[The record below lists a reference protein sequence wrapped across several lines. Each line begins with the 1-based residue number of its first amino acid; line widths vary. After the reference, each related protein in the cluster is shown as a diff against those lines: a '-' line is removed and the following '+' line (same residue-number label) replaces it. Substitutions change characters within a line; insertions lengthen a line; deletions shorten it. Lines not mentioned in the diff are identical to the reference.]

1 MISKKRIAEKENSVR
16 VDDAPMYQIVMQDE
30 YDNLYLLG
38 FYESLDDSIEDIN
51 GFIGA
56 YDDDGAI
63 PLEKG
68 DLAEYASTFGTCFDR
83 EIEWENEEDCPGTI
97 MVRGFILSAKSVGE
111 EANRILA
118 ARAKSAKA
126 EEEQK

>member
-1 MISKKRIAEKENSVR
+1 MGKGKKADGAE
-16 VDDAPMYQIVMQDE
+16 DAPLYEVMMQDE

-38 FYESLDDSIEDIN
+38 FYESLDDAIEDVN
-51 GFIGA
+51 DFIGA

-63 PLEKG
+63 PLERG

-83 EIEWENEEDCPGTI
+83 EIEWENGDDCPGTI

-118 ARAKSAKA
+118 ARAKAAKA
-126 EEEQK
+126 EEE

>member
-1 MISKKRIAEKENSVR
+1 MEIRKTAKKENGTR
-16 VDDAPMYQIVMQDE
+16 VADAPMYEVIMQDE
-30 YDNLYLLG
+30 CDNLYLLG
-38 FYESLDDSIEDIN
+38 FYESLDDAIEDIN

-97 MVRGFILSAKSVGE
+97 MVRGFVLSAKNAKE
-111 EANRILA
+111 EAEKTLA
-118 ARAKSAKA
+118 RGARAA
-126 EEEQK
+126 EA

>member
-1 MISKKRIAEKENSVR
+1 MKIRKNAEKESAAQAE
-16 VDDAPMYQIVMQDE
+16 DAPLYEVMMPDE

-38 FYESLDDSIEDIN
+38 LYESLDDAIEDIN
-51 GFIGA
+51 GFIGM

-68 DLAEYASTFGTCFDR
+68 DLAEYASTLGTRFDR
-83 EIEWENEEDCPGTI
+83 EIEWENEEDCPGAI
-97 MVRGFILSAKSVGE
+97 MIRGFILSAKSVGE

-118 ARAKSAKA
+118 ARAKAAKA

>member
-1 MISKKRIAEKENSVR
+1 MKIRKTAEKKNAAQTE
-16 VDDAPMYQIVMQDE
+16 DAPLYEVMMQDE

-56 YDDDGAI
+56 YVDDGAI

-97 MVRGFILSAKSVGE
+97 MVRGFVLSAKSVGE

-118 ARAKSAKA
+118 RDARAA
-126 EEEQK
+126 EA

>member
-1 MISKKRIAEKENSVR
+1 MISEKRIAEKENTIR

-38 FYESLDDSIEDIN
+38 FYESLDDALEDIN

-83 EIEWENEEDCPGTI
+83 EVEWENEEDCPGTI
-97 MVRGFILSAKSVGE
+97 MIRGFILSAKSVGE

-118 ARAKSAKA
+118 SRAKAAK
-126 EEEQK
+126 EGEEQK